1 MAEPSAAA
9 AASDKALPAD
19 VGDLLVNNGAPDND
33 GAAADPPEDLAAKNA
48 ALQERLR
55 IQSDMIAR
63 RDREVGEVT
72 ARLKD
77 QDGKLTELLDRQR
90 NAEHR
95 GYSRAE
101 SEIRALM
108 KGAVAEADTA
118 KYERLEAELE
128 QLHKIRPTAPARE
141 AKKDDPPPQQQAIPP
156 EFQKFQRDNPWFGKD
171 IAMSS
176 YAQGAEMEIM
186 QESPHL
192 TMAERL
198 EETRKRV
205 LDRFPEKFENKA
217 RKAAAAVAQPGA
229 QPARKPADPKKKTVA
244 DLDYDT
250 RQTLAKLK
258 RLNPR
263 LTDEA
268 YLAEYFKDD
277 KA

>member
-1 MAEPSAAA
+1 MAEPSAAT

-33 GAAADPPEDLAAKNA
+33 GAADPPEDLAAKNA

-63 RDREVGEVT
+63 RDREVGEF
-72 ARLKD
+72 ASRLKD

-95 GYSRAE
+95 GFSRAE

-128 QLHKIRPTAPARE
+128 QLHRIRPAAPARE
-141 AKKDDPPPQQQAIPP
+141 TKKDDPPLQQQAIPP

-171 IAMSS
+171 IAMSP

-205 LDRFPEKFENKA
+205 LERFPEKFENKA

-244 DLDYDT
+244 DLDHDT

-258 RLNPR
+258 RLNPK